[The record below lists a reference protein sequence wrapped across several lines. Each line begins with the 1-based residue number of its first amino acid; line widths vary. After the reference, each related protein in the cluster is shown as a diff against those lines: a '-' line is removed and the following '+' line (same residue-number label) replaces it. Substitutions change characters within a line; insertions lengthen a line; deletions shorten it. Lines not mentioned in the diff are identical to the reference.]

1 MHFVKRSFFLAAVFC
16 FIGINSAKAE
26 VFFIEDQVNRFSIS
40 FPDLWIR
47 INNQKPDDELTIAG
61 PGEPDFAMCRVR
73 VREDRRFLIY
83 PRKFADSIQKVGYSR
98 DFWNKY
104 LGEYDDV
111 YVDDFREPT
120 GLGKGFGSFTE
131 ATYTT
136 AEGTI
141 MRKRGL
147 MFASLYHDKAY
158 IVDCSAEE
166 SVYEKWRPAF
176 MGVVKSV
183 DFEKVVH
190 ELPSG
195 NYRNFMADPQVVIN
209 GGPKKVDVYRY

>member
-1 MHFVKRSFFLAAVFC
+1 MLDPGAGLATQIGAWVPGFVARPLPSEAAMR
-16 FIGINSAKAE
+16 
-26 VFFIEDQVNRFSIS
+26 IEAGSRLVMQVHYNT
-40 FPDLWIR
+40 L
-47 INNQKPDDELTIAG
+47 AG

>member
-1 MHFVKRSFFLAAVFC
+1 MVFFKRSFILAAVLC
-16 FIGINSAKAE
+16 VMGVGSAKAE
-26 VFFIEDQVNRFSIS
+26 VFFVEDQVNRFTLS
-40 FPDLWIR
+40 FPDLWMTA
-47 INNQKPDDELTIAG
+47 NNQKPDDKLTLVG
-61 PGEPDFAMCRVR
+61 PGEPDFATCRVR

-83 PRKFADSIQKVGYSR
+83 PRKFASNVQKVAYSR
-98 DFWNKY
+98 DFWNRY

-111 YVDDFREPT
+111 EVDNFREPA

-147 MFASLYHDKAY
+147 MFASLYHDRAY
-158 IVDCSAEE
+158 IVDCSAEA
-166 SVYEKWRPAF
+166 SVYYKWRPAF
-176 MGVVKSV
+176 MSIVKSV
-183 DFEKVVH
+183 DFEKIVH

-195 NYRNFMADPQVVIN
+195 NYRNFIADPELVIN
-209 GGPKKVDVYRY
+209 GAKKVETTRH

>member
-1 MHFVKRSFFLAAVFC
+1 MNFFTRTIFFAAV
-16 FIGINSAKAE
+16 ILVSAWSPAKAE
-26 VFFIEDQVNRFSIS
+26 MFFVEDQSNRFTIT
-40 FPDLWIR
+40 FPDTWQMTL
-47 INNQKPDDELTIAG
+47 NQKSDDKLTVAG
-61 PGEPDFAMCRVR
+61 PGSNDYATCRVR
-73 VREDRRFLIY
+73 VREERRFLIY
-83 PRKFADSIQKVGYSR
+83 PRKFASAVQKVGFSR

-111 YVDDFREPT
+111 FVDDFREPT

-131 ATYTT
+131 ASYTT

-166 SVYEKWRPAF
+166 SIYLKWRPAF
-176 MGVVKSV
+176 LSIVKSV
-183 DFEKVVH
+183 DFEKTIH

-195 NYRNFMADPQVVIN
+195 NYRNFIADEKVVIN
-209 GGPKKVDVYRY
+209 GEKKIDTSTY

>member
-1 MHFVKRSFFLAAVFC
+1 
-16 FIGINSAKAE
+16 
-26 VFFIEDQVNRFSIS
+26 
-40 FPDLWIR
+40 
-47 INNQKPDDELTIAG
+47 
-61 PGEPDFAMCRVR
+61 
-73 VREDRRFLIY
+73 
-83 PRKFADSIQKVGYSR
+83 
-98 DFWNKY
+98 
-104 LGEYDDV
+104 
-111 YVDDFREPT
+111 
-120 GLGKGFGSFTE
+120 
-131 ATYTT
+131 
-136 AEGTI
+136 

-195 NYRNFMADPQVVIN
+195 NYRNFMAGPASRHQRRPEE
-209 GGPKKVDVYRY
+209 GGRLPLLIFSVNTDRFFDLASCQDAVRAALSGR

>member
-1 MHFVKRSFFLAAVFC
+1 MVFFKRSFLLAALFC
-16 FIGINSAKAE
+16 FIGVGSAKAE
-26 VFFIEDQVNRFSIS
+26 IFFVEDQENGFSVT
-40 FPDLWIR
+40 FPDLWSR
-47 INNQKPDDELTIAG
+47 SHNQKPDDKLTLVG
-61 PGEPDFAMCRVR
+61 PGEPDFATCRVR
-73 VREDRRFLIY
+73 VREDRRFLVY
-83 PRKFADSIQKVGYSR
+83 PRKFADSIQKVAYSH
-98 DFWNKY
+98 DFWNRY

-111 YVDDFREPT
+111 SVDDFREPT

-147 MFASLYHDKAY
+147 MFASLYHDRAY
-158 IVDCSAEE
+158 IVDCSSEA
-166 SVYEKWRPAF
+166 SVYYKWRPAF
-176 MGVVKSV
+176 MGIVKSV

-195 NYRNFMADPQVVIN
+195 NYRNFLADEELVIN
-209 GGPKKVDVYRY
+209 GAKKVAVTRH